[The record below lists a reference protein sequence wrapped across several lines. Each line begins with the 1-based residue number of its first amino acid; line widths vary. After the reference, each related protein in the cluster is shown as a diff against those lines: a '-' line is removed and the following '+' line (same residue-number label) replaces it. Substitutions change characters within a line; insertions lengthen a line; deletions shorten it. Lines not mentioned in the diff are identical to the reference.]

1 MYFTIWHVIVDIW
14 QSRLNEL
21 LSQMRMQSQSLP
33 ALSLDQS
40 QLDDSMLKEIK
51 DVSSLA
57 LTVLKAIILYIP

>member
-1 MYFTIWHVIVDIW
+1 MSLSIFL

-57 LTVLKAIILYIP
+57 PMVLKAIILYIP

>member
-1 MYFTIWHVIVDIW
+1 MYYTRPKLIVDIW

-51 DVSSLA
+51 DVSRIA
-57 LTVLKAIILYIP
+57 PTVLKAIILYIP